1 MMHAFP
7 ACRVFLAGHVMKGST
22 LERLKTLFD
31 LRHDQDENSVID
43 HAIRSGQRIVGTN
56 LWVLIFAILI
66 ASVGLNVNST
76 AVIIGAMLISP
87 LMGPLLAI
95 GYGAGISDYRLIR
108 NAARSLLVFAALSVL
123 TSTLYFWLSP
133 LSQAQTELMARTTP
147 TLWDVLIAFFGGCAG
162 IVAQTRRGASTIVP
176 GAAIATALMPPLCT
190 AGYGIAAGNWHF
202 VGGALYLFL
211 INAFF
216 ITLATYLFV
225 TLLGLP
231 QHEEGNPRLQRRAH
245 VMIVIG
251 VLALAVPSAWLAY
264 GLVQDQLF
272 LAATKDVGSALER
285 EPNTVVLRKDVDLA
299 QRTMAVTLGGEKL
312 APAAEEILS
321 KRLQAKGIRRAKLV
335 VRYVGAEKVDVTTLR
350 NELRSELMANV
361 DGQVQQRTVAL
372 DALHLQITK
381 AEREQAE
388 RTALIPQL
396 LAEYPAI
403 TQVSV
408 AQGQR
413 MARGDAAPAAV
424 MVLTLAAEPRLRDV
438 DLDRIRAGLAVRFAT
453 TAIDVVQALPPA
465 AILRRKGRQ

>member
-1 MMHAFP
+1 M
-7 ACRVFLAGHVMKGST
+7 
-22 LERLKTLFD
+22 ERIKKLFD

-43 HAIRSGQRIVGTN
+43 SSIRSGERIVGTN

-76 AVIIGAMLISP
+76 AVVIGAMLISP
-87 LMGPLLAI
+87 VMGPLLAI

-123 TSTLYFWLSP
+123 TSALYFWLSP
-133 LSQAQTELMARTTP
+133 LSQMQTELMARTTP

-225 TLLGLP
+225 ILIGLP
-231 QHEEGNPRLQRRAH
+231 QHESGNPRLQRRAH
-245 VMIVIG
+245 ALIILG

-272 LAATKDVGSALER
+272 LAASKDVSAALER
-285 EPNTVVLRKDVDLA
+285 EPNAVVLRKDVDLA
-299 QRTMAVTLGGEKL
+299 NRTMAVTLGGERI
-312 APAAEEILS
+312 APATQAVLE
-321 KRLQAKGIRRAKLV
+321 KRLQAKGVRKARLV
-335 VRYVGAEKVDVTTLR
+335 LRHVGAEKIDVASLR

-361 DGQVQQRTVAL
+361 DGQVQQRTGAL
-372 DALHLQITK
+372 DALHLKITK
-381 AEREQAE
+381 AEREQTE

-396 LAEYPAI
+396 LAEYRTI
-403 TQVSV
+403 TRVSV

-424 MVLTLAAEPRLRDV
+424 MVLTLEAQPRLREA
-438 DLDRIRAGLAVRFAT
+438 DLDRIRAGLAVRFA
-453 TAIDVVQALPPA
+453 ASAVEVVQALPPSA
-465 AILRRKGRQ
+465 VGRRKAQP

>member
-1 MMHAFP
+1 ML
-7 ACRVFLAGHVMKGST
+7 CRLSVTGYVMKGWT
-22 LERLKTLFD
+22 LERFKSLFD
-31 LRHDQDENSVID
+31 LRHDQDENTVID
-43 HAIRSGQRIVGTN
+43 ISIRSGERIVGTN

-108 NAARSLLVFAALSVL
+108 NAARSLLIFVALSLL
-123 TSTLYFWLSP
+123 TSSVYFWLSP
-133 LSQAQTELMARTTP
+133 LSQAQSELMARTTP

-162 IVAQTRRGASTIVP
+162 IVAQTRRGPSTILP

-231 QHEEGNPRLQRRAH
+231 QHESGNPRLQRRAH
-245 VMIVIG
+245 VVIVLC
-251 VLALAVPSAWLAY
+251 VLGLSVPSAWLAY

-272 LAATKDVGSALER
+272 LAATKDVSAALER
-285 EPNTVVLRKDVDLA
+285 APNAVVLRKDIDMKL
-299 QRTMAVTLGGEKL
+299 RTMAITLGGERL
-312 APAAEEILS
+312 APATEASLT
-321 KRLQAKGIRRAKLV
+321 KRLQTNGIRNARLLL
-335 VRYVGAEKVDVTTLR
+335 RHVGAEKVDVTTLR

-361 DGQVQQRTVAL
+361 DGQVQQRTGAL

-396 LAEYPAI
+396 LAEYPAL
-403 TQVSV
+403 TRVSV

-413 MARGDAAPAAV
+413 MVRDDTAPSAV
-424 MVLTLAAEPRLRDV
+424 MILTLEAQPRLRDD
-438 DLDRIRAGLAVRFAT
+438 DLDRIRAGVAVRFAT
-453 TAIDVVQALPPA
+453 AALEVVQATPPPSA
-465 AILRRKGRQ
+465 PRRGRRQ

>member
-1 MMHAFP
+1 M
-7 ACRVFLAGHVMKGST
+7 
-22 LERLKTLFD
+22 ERLKKLFD

-43 HAIRSGQRIVGTN
+43 SSIRSGERIVGTN

-76 AVIIGAMLISP
+76 AVVIGAMLISP

-108 NAARSLLVFAALSVL
+108 TAARSLLVFAALSVL
-123 TSTLYFWLSP
+123 TSTLYFLLSP

-225 TLLGLP
+225 TLIGLP
-231 QHEEGNPRLQRRAH
+231 QHESGNPRLQRRAH
-245 VMIVIG
+245 ILIVLG
-251 VLALAVPSAWLAY
+251 VLALGVPSAWLAY

-272 LAATKDVGSALER
+272 LAASKDVSAALDR
-285 EPNTVVLRKDVDLA
+285 EPNAVVLRRDVDMA
-299 QRTMAVTLGGEKL
+299 RRTMAVTLGGERI
-312 APAAEEILS
+312 APATEAVLE
-321 KRLQAKGIRRAKLV
+321 KRLQANGVRQARLV
-335 VRYVGAEKVDVTTLR
+335 LRHVGAEKVDVTTLR

-372 DALHLQITK
+372 DAMHLQITK

-396 LAEYPAI
+396 LAEYRTI
-403 TQVSV
+403 TRVSV
-408 AQGQR
+408 AQGLR
-413 MARGDAAPAAV
+413 MARGDTAPAAV
-424 MVLTLAAEPRLRDV
+424 MVLTLEAQPRLREE
-438 DLDRIRAGLAVRFAT
+438 DLERIRAGLAVRFA
-453 TAIDVVQALPPA
+453 ANPVEVVQALPA
-465 AILRRKGRQ
+465 SAKRRRKGRP

>member
-1 MMHAFP
+1 
-7 ACRVFLAGHVMKGST
+7 
-22 LERLKTLFD
+22 LERLKQLFD
-31 LRHDQDENSVID
+31 LRHDQGESSVID
-43 HAIRSGQRIVGTN
+43 SAIRSGERIVGTN

-108 NAARSLLVFAALSVL
+108 NAARSLLVFAALSIL
-123 TSTLYFWLSP
+123 TSTLYFLLSP

-147 TLWDVLIAFFGGCAG
+147 TIWDVLIAFFGGCAG

-225 TLLGLP
+225 TLIGLP
-231 QHEEGNPRLQRRAH
+231 QHESGNPRLQRRAH
-245 VMIVIG
+245 ILIVLG
-251 VLALAVPSAWLAY
+251 VLALALPSAWLAY

-272 LAATKDVGSALER
+272 LAASKDVSAALDR
-285 EPNTVVLRKDVDLA
+285 EPNAVVLRRDVDMA
-299 QRTMAVTLGGEKL
+299 RRTMAVTLGGERISPATEAVL
-312 APAAEEILS
+312 A
-321 KRLQAKGIRRAKLV
+321 KRLQANGVRQARLV
-335 VRYVGAEKVDVTTLR
+335 LRHVGAEKVDVTTLR

-372 DALHLQITK
+372 DALHLQVTK

-388 RTALIPQL
+388 RAALIPQL
-396 LAEYPAI
+396 LAEYSTI
-403 TQVSV
+403 TRVSV

-413 MARGDAAPAAV
+413 MARGDAAPAPV
-424 MVLTLAAEPRLRDV
+424 LVLTLEAQPRLRDD
-438 DLDRIRAGLAVRFAT
+438 DLDRIRAGLAVRFA
-453 TAIDVVQALPPA
+453 ANPVEVVQALPA
-465 AILRRKGRQ
+465 AAAGRRKGRP

>member
-1 MMHAFP
+1 M
-7 ACRVFLAGHVMKGST
+7 
-22 LERLKTLFD
+22 ERFKHLFD
-31 LRHDQDENSVID
+31 LRHDQDDNGVID
-43 HAIRSGQRIVGTN
+43 SAIRAGERIGGTN

-76 AVIIGAMLISP
+76 AVVIGAMLISP

-108 NAARSLLVFAALSVL
+108 SAARSLLIFVAISLL
-123 TSTLYFWLSP
+123 TSSLYFLLSP

-190 AGYGIAAGNWHF
+190 AGYGIATGSWEYVA
-202 VGGALYLFL
+202 GALYLFL

-225 TLLGLP
+225 TLLRLP
-231 QHEEGNPRLQRRAH
+231 QHESGNPRLQRRAH
-245 VMIVIG
+245 ALILLG
-251 VLALAVPSAWLAY
+251 VLALALPSAWLAY

-272 LAATKDVGSALER
+272 LAASKDVAAALER
-285 EPNTVVLRKDVDLA
+285 EPRTAVLRKDVDVKR
-299 QRTMAVTLGGEKL
+299 RTMTVTLGGEPV
-312 APAAEEILS
+312 APATEALLS
-321 KRLQAKGIRRAKLV
+321 ARLQANGVRRARLML
-335 VRYVGAEKVDVTTLR
+335 RHVGAEKVDVVTLR

-372 DALHLQITK
+372 DALRVRIGK

-388 RTALIPQL
+388 RTALLPQL
-396 LAEYPAI
+396 LAEYPALDH
-403 TQVSV
+403 VSV

-413 MARGDAAPAAV
+413 MERGAVAPAAV
-424 MVLTLAAEPRLRDV
+424 LVVTLAARQRLRNEDIE
-438 DLDRIRAGLAVRFAT
+438 RIRAGIAVRFADAT
-453 TAIDVVQALPPA
+453 VEVVQTPLAP
-465 AILRRKGRQ
+465 RSKR

>member
-1 MMHAFP
+1 M
-7 ACRVFLAGHVMKGST
+7 
-22 LERLKTLFD
+22 ERFKNLFD
-31 LRHDQDENSVID
+31 LRHDQHDNLVID
-43 HAIRSGQRIVGTN
+43 SAIRAGERIGGTN

-76 AVIIGAMLISP
+76 AVVIGAMLISP

-108 NAARSLLVFAALSVL
+108 NAARSLLIFVVISLL
-123 TSTLYFWLSP
+123 TSSLYFLVSP
-133 LSQAQTELMARTTP
+133 LSQAQTELVARTTP

-162 IVAQTRRGASTIVP
+162 IVAQTRRGVSTIVP

-190 AGYGIAAGNWHF
+190 AGYGMASGNWQF

-225 TLLGLP
+225 TLLRFP
-231 QHEEGNPRLQRRAH
+231 QHESGNPRLQRRAH
-245 VMIVIG
+245 ALIILC

-272 LAATKDVGSALER
+272 LAATREVAGALER
-285 EPNTVVLRKDVDLA
+285 EPDTVLLRRDIDLKN
-299 QRTMAVTLGGEKL
+299 RTMAVTLGGAPV
-312 APAAEEILS
+312 APATEALLS
-321 KRLQAKGIRRAKLV
+321 GRLQANGVRRARLV
-335 VRYVGAEKVDVTTLR
+335 LRYVGAEKVDVASLR

-361 DGQVQQRTVAL
+361 DGQVQQRTIAL
-372 DALHLQITK
+372 DALHVKIGK

-396 LAEYPAI
+396 LAEYPALA
-403 TQVSV
+403 QASV

-413 MARGDAAPAAV
+413 MVRGAAAPEAV
-424 MVLTLAAEPRLRDV
+424 LVVTLEAQPRLRDADV
-438 DLDRIRAGLAVRFAT
+438 ERIRAGIAVRFAG
-453 TAIDVVQALPPA
+453 VPVEVLQAPA
-465 AILRRKGRQ
+465 RRRGQP

>member
-1 MMHAFP
+1 MLYAFGTHP
-7 ACRVFLAGHVMKGST
+7 VVVTGRTIKGKR
-22 LERLKTLFD
+22 LERFKSLFD
-31 LRHDQDENSVID
+31 LRHDQDENTVID
-43 HAIRSGQRIVGTN
+43 SAIRSGERIVGTN

-87 LMGPLLAI
+87 LMSPLLAI

-108 NAARSLLVFAALSVL
+108 NAARSLLIFVALSVL
-123 TSTLYFWLSP
+123 TSTIYFWLSP
-133 LSQAQTELMARTTP
+133 LSQAQNELLARTTP

-162 IVAQTRRGASTIVP
+162 IVAQTRRGPSTILP

-190 AGYGIAAGNWHF
+190 AGYGIAAGNWEF

-231 QHEEGNPRLQRRAH
+231 QHESGNPRLQRRAH
-245 VMIVIG
+245 VVIVLC

-272 LAATKDVGSALER
+272 LAATRDVSAALER
-285 EPNTVVLRKDVDLA
+285 EPKAIVLRKDVDMKL
-299 QRTMAVTLGGEKL
+299 RTMAITLGGERL
-312 APAAEEILS
+312 APAIEATLTR
-321 KRLQAKGIRRAKLV
+321 RLQANGIRNARLV
-335 VRYVGAEKVDVTTLR
+335 LRHVGAEKVDVATLR

-361 DGQVQQRTVAL
+361 DGQVQQRTGAL
-372 DALHLQITK
+372 DALHLQITR

-396 LAEYPAI
+396 LAEYPAL
-403 TQVSV
+403 TRVSV

-413 MARGDAAPAAV
+413 MARGDSAPSAV
-424 MVLTLAAEPRLRDV
+424 MILTLEAQPRLRDD
-438 DLDRIRAGLAVRFAT
+438 DLARIRAGVAVRFAT
-453 TAIDVVQALPPA
+453 TALEVVQAPA
-465 AILRRKGRQ
+465 APRRKGQQ